1 MEYIGL
7 IFLSIGVLFLILGA
21 LGILRFPD
29 LFNRM
34 QAGTKATTFG
44 AIFSIMGV
52 GFMEP
57 SWLPKTFVIVLFI
70 LLSNP
75 VSSHALARAAYR
87 KESKLWKNTV
97 IDEYADISKI
107 DKKEEE

>member
-1 MEYIGL
+1 MDYIGI

-21 LGILRFPD
+21 VGILRFPD

-44 AIFSIMGV
+44 AMFSILGV
-52 GFMEP
+52 GFLEP
-57 SWLPKTFVIVLFI
+57 TWLPKTLIIVLFI
-70 LLSNP
+70 LISNP
-75 VSSHALARAAYR
+75 VSSHALARSAYR
-87 KESKLWKNTV
+87 KESKLWENTV
-97 IDEYADISKI
+97 IDEYAESFN

>member
-1 MEYIGL
+1 MEYAGL
-7 IFLSIGVLFLILGA
+7 VFLSVGVLFLILGA
-21 LGILRFPD
+21 FGILRFPD

-44 AIFSIMGV
+44 AIFSILGV

-57 SWLPKTFVIVLFI
+57 SWLPKTFIIVLFI

-75 VSSHALARAAYR
+75 VSSHALARSAYR
-87 KESKLWKNTV
+87 KESKLWKESV
-97 IDEYADISKI
+97 IDEYAETFTTEN
-107 DKKEEE
+107 KEEE

>member
-1 MEYIGL
+1 MDYIGYS
-7 IFLSIGVLFLILGA
+7 FLSIGVAFLLLGS

-44 AIFSIMGV
+44 AIFSILGV

-75 VSSHALARAAYR
+75 VSSHALARSAYR
-87 KESKLWKNTV
+87 KESKLWKDTV
-97 IDEYADISKI
+97 VDEYAEVFEVEKGG
-107 DKKEEE
+107 E

>member
-1 MEYIGL
+1 MDYIGI

-21 LGILRFPD
+21 VGILRFPD

-44 AIFSIMGV
+44 AMFSILGV
-52 GFMEP
+52 GFLEP
-57 SWLPKTFVIVLFI
+57 TWLPKTLIIVLFI
-70 LLSNP
+70 LISNP
-75 VSSHALARAAYR
+75 VSSHALARSAYR
-87 KESKLWKNTV
+87 KESKLWENTV
-97 IDEYADISKI
+97 VDEYAESFN